1 LGLLH
6 HPPSSV
12 VYDAVVGSSAQ
23 DVDMPRNTRAVF
35 LKPLSEL
42 LSLSGRRALITGS
55 ASGIGEAIAYSFA
68 EAGADLE
75 LADMDEAGLRSVR
88 EELSRFNVETNIH
101 RVDLLKKEDRHAL
114 WRTLERRDP
123 DILVNNAGIYPF
135 RDFLE
140 MDENFLQSHGGQPE
154 LRLLA
159 LPAHDKEKTEQ
170 RRSHH
175 KCELHRG
182 DLAFC
187 RGAGSLQY

>member
-1 LGLLH
+1 
-6 HPPSSV
+6 
-12 VYDAVVGSSAQ
+12 
-23 DVDMPRNTRAVF
+23 MPRNTRAVF

-140 MDENFLQSHGGQPE
+140 VDESFLHKVMEVNLNSC
-154 LRLLA
+154 LLYTSPSPRDRQKSRMPSSA
-159 LPAHDKEKTEQ
+159 
-170 RRSHH
+170 
-175 KCELHRG
+175 
-182 DLAFC
+182 
-187 RGAGSLQY
+187 